1 VGNNKTRLFWCV
13 GASLIMEDILKAD
26 IEQMMSLIDDY
37 LAIGLYLCECGDRE
51 WQLLPLHE
59 LTGMRDF
66 L

>member
-1 VGNNKTRLFWCV
+1 
-13 GASLIMEDILKAD
+13 MEDILKAD

-59 LTGMRDF
+59 LTGVRDY